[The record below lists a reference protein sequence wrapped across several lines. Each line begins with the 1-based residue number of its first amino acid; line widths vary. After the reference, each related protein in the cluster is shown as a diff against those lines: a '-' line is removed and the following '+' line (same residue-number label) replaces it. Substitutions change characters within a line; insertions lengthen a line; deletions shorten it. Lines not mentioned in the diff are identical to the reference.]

1 MIGSVNQPASMSK
14 NVDEYIFAAFKEHVG
29 VYPTPSGIEAL
40 RNELAPYV
48 AGKRSRREAP

>member
-1 MIGSVNQPASMSK
+1 MSK